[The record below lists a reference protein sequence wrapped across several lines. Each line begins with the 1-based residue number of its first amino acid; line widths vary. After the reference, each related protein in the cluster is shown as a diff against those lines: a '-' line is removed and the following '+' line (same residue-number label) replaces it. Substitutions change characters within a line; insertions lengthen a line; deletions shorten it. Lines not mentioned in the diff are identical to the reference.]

1 MIISASY
8 RTDIPAFYGDWFM
21 ARLRAGYCKI
31 IRPYSRRAERVSLAR
46 GDVDGFVFWGRN
58 YARFATHL
66 PEIRERG
73 FPFVIHYGITA
84 YPRPLESFAAGTEK
98 SIELLKQIAAEYG
111 PRVCVWRY
119 DPIVLSSLT
128 PVDFHLRNFESLA
141 RRLAQSTD
149 EVIISFMHPYK
160 KTVRKLD
167 SVARDAGF
175 TWHDPTAEEKLA
187 LAAQLVEIA
196 RSQGLQLSVCAQREY
211 IVPGAAD
218 AKCIDAVRLSDVA
231 GRPLRISRSGHRK
244 NCGCFSSTDIGAYNT
259 CPHGCIYC
267 YAVDDQA
274 AAKQRF
280 QKHDPSSEF
289 LLPPEKGVLEDAN
302 CPSLRQAELFGPDID

>member
-8 RTDIPAFYGDWFM
+8 RTDIPAFYGEWFM

-31 IRPYSRRAERVSLAR
+31 IRPYSRSVEQVSLAR
-46 GDVDGFVFWGRN
+46 KDVDGFVFWSRN

-73 FPFVIHYGITA
+73 FSFVIHYGITN
-84 YPRPLESFAAGTEK
+84 YPRPLERFAAGTEK
-98 SIELLKQIAAEYG
+98 SIVLLKQIAAEYG

-128 PVDFHLRNFESLA
+128 PVDFHLQNFESLA
-141 RRLAQSTD
+141 RRLTGSTD
-149 EVIISFMHPYK
+149 EVIVSFMQPYK

-167 SVARDAGF
+167 RAARDAGF

-187 LAAQLVEIA
+187 IAAQLVEIA
-196 RSQGLQLSVCAQREY
+196 RSHGLQLSMCAQREY

-218 AKCIDAVRLSDVA
+218 AKCIDAVRLADVA

-244 NCGCFSSTDIGAYNT
+244 NCGCFASTDIGAYNT

-267 YAVDDQA
+267 YAVDEQA
-274 AAKQRF
+274 AAKRRF
-280 QKHDPSSEF
+280 QAHEPSSEF
-289 LLPPEKGVLEDAN
+289 LLPPEKGVLADAN
-302 CPSLRQAELFGPDID
+302 HDKR